1 MSFATCAGSRALA
14 VWSVVA
20 GGAAL
25 ATAATLPSGFQETIV
40 ASGLA
45 SPTAMA
51 LAPDGRIFVCQQGG
65 QLRVIKEGALLP
77 TPFVSLAVDP
87 AGERGLLGVALDP
100 AFTTNHYVYVY
111 YTRPTSPARNRLSRF
126 TANGDVA
133 VPGSELVL
141 LELNALSGAT
151 NHNGGAIHFG
161 AHDGRLYIA
170 VGDNANGANAQT
182 LSNLLGK
189 VLRVNSDGTI
199 PTNNP
204 FYTTATGVNRAIWA
218 LGLRNPFTFTFQPPG
233 GRMFINDVGQNTW
246 EEIDEGG
253 AGANYG
259 WPSTE
264 GPTNDPN
271 FVTPYYAYQHSAG
284 TPTGCAITGG
294 AFYNPV
300 TPQFP
305 AAYVG
310 DYFFADYCGG
320 WIYRI
325 DVGGPSGVLVTPA
338 FATGIAAPVDLQVG
352 DDGSLYYLARGTG
365 STTGI
370 LARVS
375 YSGSQLPSIT
385 THPSS
390 VTVSVGQSATF
401 TVAATGAAPLSYQ
414 WQRNG
419 VNISG
424 ATAASYT
431 RSNAQLADSG
441 SQFRCVVSNA
451 AGSATSN
458 AATLTVLGNAA
469 PAPTI
474 LTPAETALYSGGQT
488 IAFSG
493 SATDAEDGNL
503 PASAF
508 TWEVVFHHDTHTH
521 PAVGPITGTTAGSF
535 TVPTTG
541 ETSSNVWY
549 RVHLTVRDSTGQTSS
564 VFRDVRPRT
573 VQVTLATSPSGLSL
587 TLDGQNVVA
596 PYTFT
601 GVVGIQRTLGAQSTQ
616 TTRGKAHDFV
626 SWSDG
631 GSQTHTISTPSAA
644 TTYTATYLRRKGR

>member
-1 MSFATCAGSRALA
+1 
-14 VWSVVA
+14 
-20 GGAAL
+20 
-25 ATAATLPSGFQETIV
+25 
-40 ASGLA
+40 
-45 SPTAMA
+45 
-51 LAPDGRIFVCQQGG
+51 
-65 QLRVIKEGALLP
+65 
-77 TPFVSLAVDP
+77 
-87 AGERGLLGVALDP
+87 
-100 AFTTNHYVYVY
+100 
-111 YTRPTSPARNRLSRF
+111 
-126 TANGDVA
+126 
-133 VPGSELVL
+133 
-141 LELNALSGAT
+141 
-151 NHNGGAIHFG
+151 
-161 AHDGRLYIA
+161 
-170 VGDNANGANAQT
+170 
-182 LSNLLGK
+182 
-189 VLRVNSDGTI
+189 
-199 PTNNP
+199 
-204 FYTTATGVNRAIWA
+204 
-218 LGLRNPFTFTFQPPG
+218 
-233 GRMFINDVGQNTW
+233 
-246 EEIDEGG
+246 
-253 AGANYG
+253 
-259 WPSTE
+259 
-264 GPTNDPN
+264 
-271 FVTPYYAYQHSAG
+271 
-284 TPTGCAITGG
+284 
-294 AFYNPV
+294 
-300 TPQFP
+300 
-305 AAYVG
+305 
-310 DYFFADYCGG
+310 
-320 WIYRI
+320 
-325 DVGGPSGVLVTPA
+325 
-338 FATGIAAPVDLQVG
+338 
-352 DDGSLYYLARGTG
+352 
-365 STTGI
+365 
-370 LARVS
+370 
-375 YSGSQLPSIT
+375 LPSIT

-488 IAFSG
+488 IAFTG

-503 PASAF
+503 AASAF